1 MTRILYEQDGIAI
14 TSGLCCSFSQSFCFG
29 YKDEMHEAGLRD
41 GVTHLEDESQVCVF
55 VFVIFL
61 VRVFVFVIS

>member
-1 MTRILYEQDGIAI
+1 MFEQDGIAV
-14 TSGLCCSFSQSFCFG
+14 TSVLCCSFSQSFCFG

-41 GVTHLEDESQVCVF
+41 GVTHLEEESQVFVFEF

-61 VRVFVFVIS
+61 VCVIS